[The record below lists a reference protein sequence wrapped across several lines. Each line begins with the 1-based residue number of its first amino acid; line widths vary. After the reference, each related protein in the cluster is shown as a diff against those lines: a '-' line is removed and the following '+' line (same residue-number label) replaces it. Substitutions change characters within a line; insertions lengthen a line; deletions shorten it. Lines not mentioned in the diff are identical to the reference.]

1 MSCACARVAAVSAA
15 AGGRRARDGRG
26 PLASLW
32 FFQQLYSTRR
42 DGSYRP
48 GPCVFVCTA
57 PEKKII
63 GERRREVTASSGEAR
78 AMRAQS
84 ESFADF
90 SQPYTGLPWSSG

>member
-1 MSCACARVAAVSAA
+1 MRLRARGSRERGRGRAA
-15 AGGRRARDGRG
+15 RARDGRG
-26 PLASLW
+26 ALAWLR

-57 PEKKII
+57 PEKNTV

-78 AMRAQS
+78 AMRAHS
-84 ESFADF
+84 ESFSDL